1 MVEELYLTILSR
13 FPTPDEVK
21 TAEDYGKSGRPKAT
35 KRREDWVDIT
45 WALINSTE
53 FLYRH

>member
-1 MVEELYLTILSR
+1 MLEELYLTILSR
-13 FPTPDEVK
+13 FPTPDEAKV
-21 TAEDYGKSGRPKAT
+21 AEDYGKSGRPKAG